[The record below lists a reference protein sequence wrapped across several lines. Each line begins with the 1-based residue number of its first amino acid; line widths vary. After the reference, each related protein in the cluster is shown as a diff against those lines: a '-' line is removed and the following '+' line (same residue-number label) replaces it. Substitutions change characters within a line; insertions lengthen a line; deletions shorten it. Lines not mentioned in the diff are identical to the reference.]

1 MRGRFGKS
9 PRPPTNEMFPAGS
22 AGNYQGRLA

>member
-9 PRPPTNEMFPAGS
+9 PRPPTNEMLLAGS
-22 AGNYQGRLA
+22 VGNYQGRLA